1 MSVTYVTSGLLD
13 HLPQL
18 GREISGGVIK
28 NNPTSKQPYP
38 PDSHMGSWVGW
49 VETGRMLSFL
59 QVHKDQRQ
67 REGVFQSC
75 KICGKSLKEAK
86 IESSESLFFRGET
99 YWRRVSQFVSLLI
112 VITFTDGSVPVVLLG
127 HKANVPAA

>member
-1 MSVTYVTSGLLD
+1 MLRWCLYGRCFLSVTYVTSGLLD

-28 NNPTSKQPYP
+28 NNPTLKQPRP

-49 VETGRMLSFL
+49 VETGRILSFL
-59 QVHKDQRQ
+59 QVHKDRFQ

-75 KICGKSLKEAK
+75 KTCGKSLKEARK
-86 IESSESLFFRGET
+86 LIEAKVAFPG
-99 YWRRVSQFVSLLI
+99 
-112 VITFTDGSVPVVLLG
+112 
-127 HKANVPAA
+127 

>member
-1 MSVTYVTSGLLD
+1 MGIQCVCVPVTIENGKLLRFQRKAKSKAAPSPFFYPMLRWCLCGCCFMSVTYVTSGLLD

-28 NNPTSKQPYP
+28 NNPTLKQPRP

-49 VETGRMLSFL
+49 VETGRILSLL
-59 QVHKDQRQ
+59 QVHKDRFQ

-75 KICGKSLKEAK
+75 KTCGKSLKEAK
-86 IESSESLFFRGET
+86 I
-99 YWRRVSQFVSLLI
+99 
-112 VITFTDGSVPVVLLG
+112 D
-127 HKANVPAA
+127 

>member
-49 VETGRMLSFL
+49 VETGRILSFL
-59 QVHKDQRQ
+59 QVHKDRFQ

-75 KICGKSLKEAK
+75 KGSNK
-86 IESSESLFFRGET
+86 I
-99 YWRRVSQFVSLLI
+99 
-112 VITFTDGSVPVVLLG
+112 D
-127 HKANVPAA
+127 